1 MPFYLSFSLLWRS
14 ATFETFPLFLVDI
27 FLFFHRLFS
36 FYLTVRVSICSIS
49 SSNTFIVEVI
59 SSMKGNVITKVV
71 QPWTVPLNVYFFLQ
85 IFGEYIY
92 IYWLTY
98 YTYSSKLLLNRA
110 SIDIYFY
117 LLKSSNKQKRSS
129 NNDTLKEGLF
139 FFGHFFAC

>member
-71 QPWTVPLNVYFFLQ
+71 PLNCGSKCLLVLHNLRIILWICRLYLIFLSSTFSFIFNNQ
-85 IFGEYIY
+85 I
-92 IYWLTY
+92 L
-98 YTYSSKLLLNRA
+98 YTILVIIIPYRMRGLLL
-110 SIDIYFY
+110 
-117 LLKSSNKQKRSS
+117 L
-129 NNDTLKEGLF
+129 DTIILF
-139 FFGHFFAC
+139 RIEER